1 MRVGLPGLLGKG
13 GGEEHRE
20 LLTRTRVGVGSEG
33 RGGVDRGI

>member
-20 LLTRTRVGVGSEG
+20 LEWGYDQ
-33 RGGVDRGI
+33 RGKEE